1 MTDPASPNPADRPR
15 RRRDPWLR
23 VRRDL
28 SPRRQR
34 GLTALSFVVPMLLW
48 CVVAY
53 VPWFHGDYKLTLTP
67 EPQNLQVANLV
78 PGDRIAKDYFQTYT
92 DSVRDGNAEILNA
105 RAADP
110 GVTGSARSNLKKLR
124 RIQPLAEA
132 NGWLDGIDASDFKAL
147 DAAFF
152 DVWLGLADG
161 TLTSTKLELTGDNLE
176 IVRRNA
182 ELMKAFSPY
191 DPDNKIKTPLENLL
205 PQGVSASPAF
215 LPAPHECVRAMIRD
229 FTTEPANDQPWMY
242 QRVLSSLGVVFGG
255 FLIACL
261 IGVPLGILCGSYD
274 LFSRLFE
281 PFSDFFRYMP
291 APTFGLLLVAAF
303 GVGGAPKIALVFIGT
318 FPHMV
323 LMIADTA
330 RLLDAKLIEAAET
343 LGARRTGL
351 LRHVVVP
358 GILPSLYEDLRTLL
372 GWAWT
377 WLVIAELIG
386 TKTGLTAFID
396 MQGGKYNFDRVFP
409 VIILIGVIGLATDQF
424 LQAMAYRLFP
434 WEFPRHRPSLFA
446 RLRRWIK
453 PPADDEPPAV
463 PPATSTG
470 SPGPRRGAP
479 PTATPRTGRP
489 ASPGGTP

>member
-1 MTDPASPNPADRPR
+1 M
-15 RRRDPWLR
+15 
-23 VRRDL
+23 
-28 SPRRQR
+28 
-34 GLTALSFVVPMLLW
+34 SFVFPLLVW
-48 CVVAY
+48 SILAY
-53 VPWFHGDYKLTLTP
+53 VPFFHSDYRLTITP
-67 EPQNLQVANLV
+67 EPHSNKVANLV
-78 PGDRIAKDYFQTYT
+78 PGDRMAKDYFDTYL
-92 DSVRDGNAEILNA
+92 DEVRSGNDEVLAE
-105 RAADP
+105 RAANP
-110 GVTGSARSNLKKLR
+110 EIQGSSRANQKIIR

-132 NGWLDGIDASDFKAL
+132 NRWIDDVDTSDFKAL
-147 DAAFF
+147 DAALF
-152 DVWLGLADG
+152 DIWLGVAEG
-161 TLTSTKLELTGDNLE
+161 RLTPTALKLTDENLE
-176 IVRRNA
+176 IVRSNA
-182 ELMKAFSPY
+182 ELMQAFAPY
-191 DPDNKIKTPLENLL
+191 DPGNKIKTPLLNLM
-205 PQGVSASPAF
+205 PQGVSSSATF
-215 LPAPHECVRAMIRD
+215 LPAPHECVKAMIED

-242 QRVLSSLGVVFGG
+242 ERVLSSLKVVLGG
-255 FLIACL
+255 FLLSCL

-274 LFSRLFE
+274 LFSKLFE

-330 RLLDAKLIEAAET
+330 RLLDTKLIEAAEA
-343 LGARRTGL
+343 LGANRTKL
-351 LRHVVVP
+351 LRYVVVP

-396 MQGGKYNFDRVFP
+396 MQGGKYNFDRVYP
-409 VIILIGVIGLATDQF
+409 VIILIGIIGFVTDQF

-446 RLRRWIK
+446 RIK
-453 PPADDEPPAV
+453 GWFNRGGDDTPADPPST
-463 PPATSTG
+463 PPHAG

-489 ASPGGTP
+489 ANPNPAGGAS